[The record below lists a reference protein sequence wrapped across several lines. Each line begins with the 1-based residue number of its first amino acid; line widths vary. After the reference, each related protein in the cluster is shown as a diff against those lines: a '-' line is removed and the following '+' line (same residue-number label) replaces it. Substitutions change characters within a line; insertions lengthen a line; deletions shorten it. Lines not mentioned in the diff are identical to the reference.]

1 MREEIRRIDKE
12 FNHPFGKYETEWD
25 GDTVETSLFFKD
37 NITDGEKLSVTQK
50 LLNLSEK
57 NKSVFASIITE
68 SGEAFFLYD
77 TKPEEMKGIKIESG
91 ERIIQ

>member
-12 FNHPFGKYETEWD
+12 FNHPFGRYEVEEED
-25 GDTVETSLFFKD
+25 GEVTTSLFFKD
-37 NITDGEKLSVTQK
+37 NITDEEKLSVTQK

-68 SGEAFFLYD
+68 SGEAFFLYE
-77 TKPEEMKGIKIESG
+77 TKPEEIKGIKIESG
-91 ERIIQ
+91 ESIIQ